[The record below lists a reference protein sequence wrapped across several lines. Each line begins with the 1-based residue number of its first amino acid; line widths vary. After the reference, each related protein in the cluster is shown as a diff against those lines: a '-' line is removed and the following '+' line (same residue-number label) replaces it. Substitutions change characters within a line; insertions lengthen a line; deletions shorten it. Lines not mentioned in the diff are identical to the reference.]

1 MNTLKL
7 ATNLLLKRNLFQTSR
22 RVNYSILTRTTF
34 NLKKLEETENS
45 IEFRRYYAKKFKSKS
60 QIDKLRVFN
69 ETKNNILED
78 DKKPK
83 VVLNRDELN
92 KIINYD
98 NLVADMNKVLN
109 QLKEDYAKNLTLRVS
124 TCKYLNI

>member
-60 QIDKLRVFN
+60 
-69 ETKNNILED
+69 
-78 DKKPK
+78 
-83 VVLNRDELN
+83 
-92 KIINYD
+92 
-98 NLVADMNKVLN
+98 
-109 QLKEDYAKNLTLRVS
+109 
-124 TCKYLNI
+124 